1 MKEIN
6 EIQISLFKDDKNEKL
21 PLLNKEKSQ
30 INEKILIKKEK
41 KNNKIIFLQINKTE
55 NKKIYIRQEYKTN
68 FVIS

>member
-21 PLLNKEKSQ
+21 PILNKEKIQ

-41 KNNKIIFLQINKTE
+41 KIIML
-55 NKKIYIRQEYKTN
+55 N
-68 FVIS
+68 FFK